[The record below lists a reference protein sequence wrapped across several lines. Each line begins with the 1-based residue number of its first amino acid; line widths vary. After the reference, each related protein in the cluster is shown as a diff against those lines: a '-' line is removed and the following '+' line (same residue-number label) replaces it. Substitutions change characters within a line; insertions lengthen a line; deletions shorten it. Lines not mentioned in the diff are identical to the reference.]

1 MGRHRCWTPL
11 GRLAE
16 AVSGAGP
23 ATAQRKIE
31 VKQRECGNCSRT
43 NREVWYRLG
52 MDKIPAASQHAPLV
66 ARPTSSSRLVI
77 FIFS

>member
-31 VKQRECGNCSRT
+31 VKQRDCGNCSRT
-43 NREVWYRLG
+43 NREVWYRAGL
-52 MDKIPAASQHAPLV
+52 DKILALGISLDWWSAQISL
-66 ARPTSSSRLVI
+66 TRLI
-77 FIFS
+77 LTFL